1 MLHLS
6 GIFAYLGRLIKFF
19 SAWGTETLGCGLL
32 GRMST
37 QADTEYSLCY
47 AITCMAACSTLLSLV
62 VLVYPLV
69 GLASP
74 LAILFC
80 PLAILF
86 CPLAVLAR
94 PLVQYSLVHSQYL
107 SVNSQYSQYYL
118 LVILS
123 LIHYFSNKIKEV
135 FILNYSEII
144 ENNYK
149 LMIHVYNSL

>member
-1 MLHLS
+1 MCDMLHLS

-86 CPLAVLAR
+86 CPLAILFCPLAVLAR
-94 PLVQYSLVHSQYL
+94 PLVQYSLVHS
-107 SVNSQYSQYYL
+107 
-118 LVILS
+118 
-123 LIHYFSNKIKEV
+123 
-135 FILNYSEII
+135 
-144 ENNYK
+144 
-149 LMIHVYNSL
+149 